1 MKPIIGIFAEVNAE
15 RSTTIQNQ
23 YIRAI
28 TAAGAIPI
36 ILPYTNEEP
45 LQEEFISLCD
55 GFLFSGGADIAPERY
70 GEERRAACEEPQLY
84 RDEFEFA
91 MFQKVFYAAKPIL
104 AICRG
109 AQLVNVALG
118 GTLYQDLPSER
129 PGDVA
134 HKQTEPKNDFS
145 HSVNLLADTPL
156 HRLVGGARMR
166 ANSFH
171 HQAIKKLGV
180 GLAVM
185 ATADDGVIEA
195 VYLEGEHYL
204 RAYQWHPERLCEEDA
219 PSKLLFDDFIA
230 ACRAQKRRIKNG
242 KDQDRF

>member
-23 YIRAI
+23 YIGAI

-91 MFQKVFYAAKPIL
+91 MFQKVFSAAKPIL

-118 GTLYQDLPSER
+118 GTLYQDLPSES
-129 PGDVA
+129 PTQIE
-134 HKQTEPKNDFS
+134 HKQKDPELSPS
-145 HSVNLLADTPL
+145 HRVSIASGTPL
-156 HRLVGGARMR
+156 LELVGCEYMM
-166 ANSFH
+166 ANSLH
-171 HQAIKKLGV
+171 HQAIKTLGS
-180 GLAVM
+180 GLEVM
-185 ATADDGVIEA
+185 ARADDGIIEA
-195 VYLEGEHYL
+195 IYYNGEPYI
-204 RAYQWHPERLCEEDA
+204 RAYQWHPERICDRDEQNRLIFED
-219 PSKLLFDDFIA
+219 FVA
-230 ACRAQKRRIKNG
+230 ACKSNA
-242 KDQDRF
+242 

>member
-1 MKPIIGIFAEVNAE
+1 MRPVIGALAEIYDDLQTRMNATYA
-15 RSTTIQNQ
+15 S
-23 YIRAI
+23 AI
-28 TAAGAIPI
+28 EHSGGMPLV
-36 ILPYTNEEP
+36 LPYVEDDGVIED
-45 LQEEFISLCD
+45 FVALCD
-55 GFLFSGGADIAPERY
+55 GFLFTGGADVDPACY
-70 GEERRAACEEPQLY
+70 GEERTPACGESQPN
-84 RDEFEFA
+84 RDALELR
-91 MFQKVFYAAKPIL
+91 VFKSAFRTQKPIL
-104 AICRG
+104 GICRG
-109 AQLVNVALG
+109 TQLINVALG

-134 HKQTEPKNDFS
+134 HRQTEPKNDFS

-156 HRLVGGARMR
+156 HRLVGGERMR

-171 HQAIKKLGV
+171 HQAIKKLGA

-230 ACRAQKRRIKNG
+230 ACRAQKRRMKNG
-242 KDQDRF
+242 KDQDQF

>member
-1 MKPIIGIFAEVNAE
+1 VKPLIGILGEIDNSFKAKINYPYV
-15 RSTTIQNQ
+15 
-23 YIRAI
+23 RAI
-28 TAAGAIPI
+28 EASGGIPVL
-36 ILPYTNEEP
+36 LPYMECDETVEA
-45 LQEEFISLCD
+45 LVALCD
-55 GFLFSGGADIAPERY
+55 GFLFTGGADVDPAHY
-70 GEERRAACEEPQLY
+70 GEERTPACGESQPN
-84 RDEFEFA
+84 RDALELR
-91 MFQKVFYAAKPIL
+91 VFKSAFKTQKPIL
-104 AICRG
+104 GICRG
-109 AQLVNVALG
+109 TQLINVALG
-118 GTLYQDLPSER
+118 GTLYRDLPSER

-156 HRLVGGARMR
+156 HRLVGVERMR

-230 ACRAQKRRIKNG
+230 ACRAQKRRMNNG
-242 KDQDRF
+242 KDQDQF